1 MKTLSRYQQIIN
13 YYRSLI
19 ETGKLEEGQQIPTE
33 EEMCIYFNVSR
44 ITIRRALDGLLQEGL
59 IYKQQGKGSFV
70 TNKRT
75 GIQLNHLLGFNEEM
89 RALGY
94 NPSSV
99 IISKKLVKPS
109 ELVAES
115 LNLTNGQDVY
125 IITRLRSADNN
136 PMAIEQVHLPFHRFP
151 GAELEDLS
159 SSLYHVLEEKFG
171 CQIDH
176 AQQSIKAG
184 LASESDASLLQ
195 INPGSPVL
203 LINRITYEKLGNPF
217 EYVQSVYRGDKYQFN
232 VAIDKK

>member
-1 MKTLSRYQQIIN
+1 MKAVPRYQQVIN
-13 YYRSLI
+13 YYTSLI

-59 IYKQQGKGSFV
+59 IFKQQGKGSFV
-70 TNKRT
+70 ANKRT

-94 NPSSV
+94 NPSS
-99 IISKKLVKPS
+99 ITISKELTKPT
-109 ELVAES
+109 ELVSKA
-115 LNLTNGQDVY
+115 LNLTSGQDIY
-125 IITRLRSADNN
+125 IITRIRCADNS

-159 SSLYHVLEEKFG
+159 SSLYHVLQEKFG

-184 LASESDASLLQ
+184 IASEPDAALLQ
-195 INPGSPVL
+195 IKPGTPVL
-203 LINRITYEKLGNPF
+203 LINRITYEKSGDAF
-217 EYVQSVYRGDKYQFN
+217 EYVQSIYRGDKYQFN
-232 VAIDKK
+232 VAIEK